1 MIRLVIGF
9 IAFLVWSAFSW
20 QWWACHVKQW
30 CSGASTEQVNA
41 ATETGRLKSLGL
53 IGKDAGTVFG
63 GFEQFLF
70 APSTH
75 EPQRSSDNDGF
86 LKKVAER
93 LKSNPSDVLKLT
105 GTYCQD
111 ERNASN
117 GFFDNLGTAR
127 AASIRDILVND
138 YGVSTEQVLLENAS
152 EMCTGAPASPVR
164 FNLVDGQGLAQTN
177 AGGSFNN
184 MIFSDANFES
194 SSSTLKP
201 TSQFI
206 AYADSL
212 ASYTKA
218 NPGKKITIVGHTD
231 SDGND
236 KSNMA
241 LGFARAKTTKRYLRD
256 KKGVKATFLESSKGE
271 TDPLAPN
278 DSPENKAKNRRIHII
293 IE

>member
-1 MIRLVIGF
+1 MIRLIIGF

-20 QWWACHVKQW
+20 HWWACHVKQW
-30 CSGASTEQVNA
+30 CSGVPTEQVNT

-70 APSTH
+70 APSNH
-75 EPQRSSDNDGF
+75 EPQRSSDNDSF
-86 LKKVAER
+86 LKKVAEH

-105 GTYCQD
+105 GSYCQD
-111 ERNASN
+111 ESNASK

-138 YGVSTEQVLLENAS
+138 YGVGTEQVLLENVL
-152 EMCTGAPASPVR
+152 ETCTGAPASPIS
-164 FNLVDGQGLAQTN
+164 FNLVDGQGVAKTN

-218 NPGKKITIVGHTD
+218 NPDKKITIVGHTD

-236 KSNMA
+236 KGNMA

-256 KKGVKATFLESSKGE
+256 KKGVKATFIESSKGE

>member
-1 MIRLVIGF
+1 MNRFIIGF
-9 IAFLVWSAFSW
+9 VAFLIWSAFSW
-20 QWWACHVKQW
+20 RWWACQVKQW
-30 CSGASTEQVNA
+30 CYSAPTEQVIA
-41 ATETGRLKSLGL
+41 ATETGRLKNLGL

-70 APSTH
+70 AASNH
-75 EPQRSSDNDGF
+75 EPQRSSDNDSF
-86 LKKVAER
+86 LKKVAEH
-93 LKSNPSDVLKLT
+93 LKSNPSDRLKLT
-105 GTYCQD
+105 GVYCNV
-111 ERNASN
+111 ESN
-117 GFFDNLGTAR
+117 SSKGFFDNLGTAR
-127 AASIRDILVND
+127 AASVRDILVNE

-152 EMCTGAPASPVR
+152 EACTGAPVSPVR
-164 FNLVDGQGLAQTN
+164 FNLVDGQGVAQTN

-194 SSSTLKP
+194 ASSTLKP

-212 ASYTKA
+212 ASYTKV
-218 NPGKKITIVGHTD
+218 NKGKKITIIGHTD

-236 KSNMA
+236 KGNMA

-256 KKGVKATFLESSKGE
+256 KKGVKATFIESSKGE
-271 TDPLAPN
+271 TEPLAPN